1 MAHVAAWKKDM
12 VSELVQDMRE
22 YPVVAVVDMAG
33 IPGQQVQSMRAGLRA
48 HAKLKMTKNNLMLLA
63 IEEAAKEK
71 PEIIGLKDSIHGQCA
86 IVTTDID
93 PFKLFKKLEA
103 TMTPAP
109 AKEGQLA
116 PFDIVVPKG
125 PTPFG
130 PGPIIGELQKIG
142 LPAAIEA
149 GKIVVKKDTTLV
161 KEGEPIPGPVAAM
174 LPKLEI
180 LPMVVGMDLR
190 AAYEDGVIYSKDVL
204 DIPEDYY
211 STMFATAA
219 YNALALGVSIAFPT
233 KETIVPLI
241 AKAFRFP
248 TKETIVPL
256 IAKAFR
262 ETMNLSVEAAIP
274 TKENIDILLAKADA
288 QMLALASASGYT
300 SDEIAAR
307 LSSAAAAATVAAP
320 AAEAAPAQETVEEE
334 EEEVS
339 EEEAA
344 AGLSALFG

>member
-1 MAHVAAWKKDM
+1 MAHVATWKKDL
-12 VSELVQDMRE
+12 VEELVQDMRE
-22 YPVVAVVDMAG
+22 SPVVAIVDMHG
-33 IPGQQVQSMRAGLRA
+33 IPGQQIQSMRAGLRD
-48 HAKLKMTKNNLMLLA
+48 HAKLKMTKNKLMILA
-63 IEEAAKEK
+63 IEEVAKEK
-71 PEIIGLKDSIHGQCA
+71 PEIIGLKDAVHGQCA
-86 IVTTDID
+86 IISTDID
-93 PFKLFKKLEA
+93 PFKLFKKLQA

-149 GKIVVKKDTTLV
+149 GKIVVKKDTTV
-161 KEGEPIPGPVAAM
+161 AKEGEPISGPVAAM

-190 AAYEDGVIYSKDVL
+190 SCYEDGVIYGKDVL

-211 STMFATAA
+211 TTMFATAA
-219 YNALALGVSIAFPT
+219 SNAVALGVSIAFPT
-233 KETIVPLI
+233 TETIVPLI
-241 AKAFRFP
+241 S
-248 TKETIVPL
+248 
-256 IAKAFR
+256 KAFR
-262 ETMNLSVEAAIP
+262 ESMGLSIEAAIP
-274 TKENIDILLAKADA
+274 TKENIDRLLAKADA
-288 QMLALASASGYT
+288 QMLAIASATGYT

-307 LSSAAAAATVAAP
+307 LSSAAAAAPVAA
-320 AAEAAPAQETVEEE
+320 AAAAPVEEVVEEE
-334 EEEVS
+334 QEEVS

>member
-1 MAHVAAWKKDM
+1 MAHVATWKKDL
-12 VSELVQDMRE
+12 VEELVQDMRE
-22 YPVVAVVDMAG
+22 YPVVAVVDMHG

-48 HAKLKMTKNNLMLLA
+48 HAKLKMTKNKLMLLA

-71 PEIIGLKDSIHGQCA
+71 PEILGLKDSVHGQCA

-103 TMTPAP
+103 TMTAAP

-116 PFDIVVPKG
+116 PYDIVVPKG

-142 LPAAIEA
+142 LPAAIDA
-149 GKIVVKKDTTLV
+149 GKIVIKKDTTLV

-190 AAYEDGVIYSKDVL
+190 AAYEDGVIYGRDVL

-211 STMFATAA
+211 ATMFATAA
-219 YNALALGVSIAFPT
+219 HNALALGVSIAFPT

-241 AKAFRFP
+241 AKAFR
-248 TKETIVPL
+248 ES
-256 IAKAFR
+256 
-262 ETMNLSVEAAIP
+262 MGLSIEAAIP
-274 TKENIDILLAKADA
+274 TKENIDRLLAKADA

-307 LSSAAAAATVAAP
+307 LSSAAAAAPVASA
-320 AAEAAPAQETVEEE
+320 AAEAPVEEKVEEE

>member
-1 MAHVAAWKKDM
+1 MAHVAAWKKDL
-12 VSELVQDMRE
+12 VKELVQDMRE
-22 YPVVAVVDMAG
+22 SPVVAVVDMAG
-33 IPGQQVQSMRAGLRA
+33 IPGQQIQSMRAGLRDY
-48 HAKLKMTKNNLMLLA
+48 AKLRMTKNSLMLLA
-63 IEEAAKEK
+63 IEEAAKDRPGLE
-71 PEIIGLKDSIHGQCA
+71 ELKDAIHGQCA
-86 IVTTDID
+86 IVATDMD
-93 PFKLFKKLEA
+93 PFKLFKRLEA
-103 TMTPAP
+103 TMSPAP

-149 GKIVVKKDTTLV
+149 GKIVIKKDTPLV
-161 KEGEPIPGPVAAM
+161 KAGEPISGPIAAM

-180 LPMVVGMDLR
+180 LPMIVGLDLR
-190 AAYEDGVIYSKDVL
+190 AAFEGGLVYKRDVL
-204 DIPEDYY
+204 DIPDDYY

-219 YNALALGVSIAFPT
+219 HNALALGVSIAFPT
-233 KETIVPLI
+233 T
-241 AKAFRFP
+241 
-248 TKETIVPL
+248 ETIVPL

-262 ETMNLSVEAAIP
+262 ETLGLSVAAAIP
-274 TKENIDILLAKADA
+274 TKENIDILVAKADA
-288 QMLALASASGYT
+288 QMLSVASACGYT
-300 SDEIAAR
+300 SDAIAAK
-307 LSSAAAAATVAAP
+307 LSAAAVAAP
-320 AAEAAPAQETVEEE
+320 AAVVEAPAAAAVEEEE

>member
-12 VSELVQDMRE
+12 VNELVQDMIQAQ
-22 YPVVAVVDMAG
+22 VVAVVDMEG

-48 HAKLKMTKNNLMLLA
+48 DAKLKMTKNNLMLLA

-71 PEIIGLKDSIHGQCA
+71 PGLEALKDSIFGQCA
-86 IVTTDID
+86 IVTTEVG

-103 TMTPAP
+103 TMTAAP

-161 KEGEPIPGPVAAM
+161 KTGEPISGPVAAM
-174 LPKLEI
+174 LPKLNI
-180 LPMVVGMDLR
+180 LPMIVGLDLR
-190 AAYEDGVIYSKDVL
+190 AAYEDGVVYSKSVL

-219 YNALALGVSIAFPT
+219 QNALALGVSIAFPT
-233 KETIVPLI
+233 E
-241 AKAFRFP
+241 
-248 TKETIVPL
+248 ETIVPL

-262 ETMNLSVEAAIP
+262 ETLGLSIAAAIP
-274 TKENIDILLAKADA
+274 TKENIDMLLAKADA
-288 QMLALASASGYT
+288 QMLSVAAACGYT
-300 SDEIAAR
+300 NDSIAAR
-307 LSSAAAAATVAAP
+307 LNSAAAAVAAP
-320 AAEAAPAQETVEEE
+320 VEVAPAVVESVEEE

>member
-1 MAHVAAWKKDM
+1 MAHVAAWKKDL

-22 YPVVAVVDMAG
+22 APVVAVVDMAG

-48 HAKLKMTKNNLMLLA
+48 YAKLKMTKNNLMLLA
-63 IEEAAKEK
+63 LEEASKDK
-71 PEIIGLKDSIHGQCA
+71 PGLEALKDAVHGQCA
-86 IVTTDID
+86 IVTTDMD
-93 PFKLFKKLEA
+93 PFKLFKKLQA
-103 TMTPAP
+103 TMSPAP

-161 KEGEPIPGPVAAM
+161 KSGEPISGPIAAM

-190 AAYEDGVIYSKDVL
+190 SAYEGGVVYGKDVL

-241 AKAFRFP
+241 AKAFR
-248 TKETIVPL
+248 ES
-256 IAKAFR
+256 
-262 ETMNLSVEAAIP
+262 MGLSVSAAIP

-288 QMLALASASGYT
+288 QMLSVASACGYT
-300 SDEIAAR
+300 NDAIAAR

-320 AAEAAPAQETVEEE
+320 VVEAAPAQETVEEE

>member
-1 MAHVAAWKKDM
+1 MAHVATWKKELVD
-12 VSELVQDMRE
+12 ELVQDMRE

-33 IPGQQVQSMRAGLRA
+33 IPGQQVQSMRKGLRA
-48 HAKLKMTKNNLMLLA
+48 HAKLKMTKNKLMLLA

-71 PEIIGLKDSIHGQCA
+71 PGLEGLKDAVYGQCA
-86 IVTTDID
+86 IVATSDD
-93 PFKLFKKLEA
+93 PFKLFKKLQA

-161 KEGEPIPGPVAAM
+161 KEGQPIPGPVAAM

-190 AAYEDGVIYSKDVL
+190 SAYEDGVVYGKDVL

-211 STMFATAA
+211 ATMFATAA
-219 YNALALGVSIAFPT
+219 HNALALGVSIAFPT

-241 AKAFRFP
+241 AKAFR
-248 TKETIVPL
+248 ES
-256 IAKAFR
+256 
-262 ETMNLSVEAAIP
+262 MGLSVEAAYP
-274 TKENIDILLAKADA
+274 TSENIDRLLAKADA
-288 QMLALASASGYT
+288 QMLAVASASGYT
-300 SDEIAAR
+300 SDEIASR
-307 LSSAAAAATVAAP
+307 LSCAAQAATAAAP
-320 AAEAAPAQETVEEE
+320 AAAAPVEEKVEEE

>member
-1 MAHVAAWKKDM
+1 MAHVAAWKKDL
-12 VSELVQDMRE
+12 VNELVQDMRE
-22 YPVVAVVDMAG
+22 APVVAVVDMEG

-48 HAKLKMTKNNLMLLA
+48 IAKLKMTKNNLMLLA
-63 IEEAAKEK
+63 IEEAAKDK
-71 PEIIGLKDSIHGQCA
+71 PGLEALKDAVHGQCA

-93 PFKLFKKLEA
+93 PFKLFKKLQA

-116 PFDIVVPKG
+116 PIDITVPKG

-161 KEGEPIPGPVAAM
+161 KAGEPISGPIAAM

-190 AAYEDGVIYSKDVL
+190 SAYEGGVVYGKDVL
-204 DIPEDYY
+204 DIPDDYY

-219 YNALALGVSIAFPT
+219 HNALALGVSIAFPT

-241 AKAFRFP
+241 AKAFR
-248 TKETIVPL
+248 ETL
-256 IAKAFR
+256 G
-262 ETMNLSVEAAIP
+262 LSVSAAIP
-274 TKENIDILLAKADA
+274 TKENIDILVAKADA
-288 QMLALASASGYT
+288 QMLSVANACGYT
-300 SDEIAAR
+300 NDAIAAR
-307 LSSAAAAATVAAP
+307 LSSAAAAASVAAAP
-320 AAEAAPAQETVEEE
+320 VAEVAVESVEEE

>member
-22 YPVVAVVDMAG
+22 YPVIAVVDMAG
-33 IPGQQVQSMRAGLRA
+33 IPGQQIQAMRAGLRS
-48 HAKLKMTKNNLMLLA
+48 HAKLKMTKDKLMLLA
-63 IEEAAKEK
+63 LDEIVKEK
-71 PEIIGLKDSIHGQCA
+71 PGAAPLKDAVHGQCA

-93 PFKLFKKLEA
+93 PFKLFKKLESTKTA
-103 TMTPAP
+103 AP

-116 PFDIVVPKG
+116 PYDIVVHKG

-142 LPAAIEA
+142 IPAAIEA
-149 GKIVVKKDTTLV
+149 GKIAVKKDTTLV
-161 KEGEPIPGPVAAM
+161 KAGEPIPGPVAAM

-180 LPMVVGMDLR
+180 LPMIVGMDLR
-190 AAYEDGVIYSKDVL
+190 AAYEDGVIYKRDVL

-211 STMFATAA
+211 PTMFATAA
-219 YNALALGVSIAFPT
+219 HDALALGVSIAFPT
-233 KETIVPLI
+233 KETIVPLM
-241 AKAFRFP
+241 
-248 TKETIVPL
+248 
-256 IAKAFR
+256 AKAFR
-262 ETMNLSVEAAIP
+262 ETMGLSLAAAIP
-274 TKENIDILLAKADA
+274 TKENIDMLLAKADA
-288 QMLALASASGYT
+288 QMLSVAAACGYT
-300 SDEIAAR
+300 NDSIAAR
-307 LSSAAAAATVAAP
+307 LSSAAAVSTAPVESAP
-320 AAEAAPAQETVEEE
+320 AKTESVEEE

>member
-219 YNALALGVSIAFPT
+219 YNMFATAAYNALALGVSIA
-233 KETIVPLI
+233 
-241 AKAFRFP
+241 FP

>member
-1 MAHVAAWKKDM
+1 MAHVAAWKKDL

-22 YPVVAVVDMAG
+22 APVVAVVDMAG

-48 HAKLKMTKNNLMLLA
+48 YAKLKMTKNNLMLLA
-63 IEEAAKEK
+63 LEEASKDK
-71 PEIIGLKDSIHGQCA
+71 PGLEALKDAVHGQCA
-86 IVTTDID
+86 IVTTDMD
-93 PFKLFKKLEA
+93 PFKLFKKLQA
-103 TMTPAP
+103 TMSPAP

-161 KEGEPIPGPVAAM
+161 KTGEPISGPIAAM

-180 LPMVVGMDLR
+180 LPMIVGLDLR
-190 AAYEDGVIYSKDVL
+190 VAYEDGVVYSKSVL

-219 YNALALGVSIAFPT
+219 QNALALGVSIAFPT
-233 KETIVPLI
+233 E
-241 AKAFRFP
+241 
-248 TKETIVPL
+248 ETIVPL

-262 ETMNLSVEAAIP
+262 ETLGLSIAAAIP
-274 TKENIDILLAKADA
+274 TKENIDMLLAKADA
-288 QMLALASASGYT
+288 QMLSVAAACGYT
-300 SDEIAAR
+300 NDSIAAR
-307 LSSAAAAATVAAP
+307 LNSAAAAAAAP
-320 AAEAAPAQETVEEE
+320 VEAAPAVVESVEEE

>member
-22 YPVVAVVDMAG
+22 YPVVAIVDMEG
-33 IPGQQVQSMRAGLRA
+33 IPGQQIQSMRAGLRA
-48 HAKLKMTKNNLMLLA
+48 HAKLKMTKDKLILLA
-63 IEEAAKEK
+63 LDEIAKEK
-71 PEIIGLKDSIHGQCA
+71 PGIADLKDAVHGQCA
-86 IVTTDID
+86 VVTTDID
-93 PFKLFKKLEA
+93 SFKLFKKLESTKTA
-103 TMTPAP
+103 AP

-116 PFDIVVPKG
+116 PYDIVVPKG

-142 LPAAIEA
+142 IPAAIEA
-149 GKIVVKKDTTLV
+149 GKIAVKKDTTLV
-161 KEGEPIPGPVAAM
+161 KAGEPIPGPVAAM

-180 LPMVVGMDLR
+180 LPMEVGMDLR
-190 AAYEDGVIYSKDVL
+190 AAYEDGVIYKRDVL

-219 YNALALGVSIAFPT
+219 HDALALGVSIAFPT
-233 KETIVPLI
+233 KD
-241 AKAFRFP
+241 
-248 TKETIVPL
+248 TIVPL

-262 ETMNLSVEAAIP
+262 ETMGLSIAAAIP
-274 TKENIDILLAKADA
+274 TKENIDKLLAKADA
-288 QMLALASASGYT
+288 QMLALASAAGYT
-300 SDEIAAR
+300 NDSIAAR
-307 LSSAAAAATVAAP
+307 LSSAAAATAAAP
-320 AAEAAPAQETVEEE
+320 AVEASTPAAAVEDE